1 MLLQDLSK
9 ISPDLA
15 QFTSQRLSESE
26 TFWNSISSL
35 AEQASIPSV
44 AKEQITGLAK
54 TASDVTSLL
63 GGAVGAPS
71 QENATIED
79 LADEIGG
86 WMGLPRKKGT
96 TKQLPTALPPPPA
109 DDVEVV

>member
-1 MLLQDLSK
+1 MQDLSK

-26 TFWNSISSL
+26 TFWTSISSL

-79 LADEIGG
+79 LADEIAG
-86 WMGLPRKKGT
+86 WMGLPRKKT
-96 TKQLPTALPPPPA
+96 MTMAPTALPPPPS
-109 DDVEVV
+109 DEMDVI

>member
-86 WMGLPRKKGT
+86 WMGLPKKKT
-96 TKQLPTALPPPPA
+96 TTMVPTALPPPPS